1 MRSKDIFKQLIPG
14 IFVGFILGFV
24 INFIVGV
31 DAVNP
36 VPNMIG
42 IVLSCTIPVTLNG
55 VIILMGTA
63 KFLNRKLSIGEAFKR
78 NSVYILLGTFIGF
91 FYMVSMLNCG
101 VDLTL
106 VDEITNTINN
116 ALLGVVVSTLIGYFT
131 IKDYAED
138 VKYTRRE
145 KKNK

>member
-1 MRSKDIFKQLIPG
+1 MKGKDIFKQLVPG

-24 INFIVGV
+24 INFIAGV
-31 DAVNP
+31 DTVNP

-42 IVLSCTIPVTLNG
+42 IVLSCTIPVALNG

-63 KFLNRKLSIGEAFKR
+63 KVLKRKLSIKEAFER
-78 NSVYILLGTFIGF
+78 NSVYIVLGTFIGF
-91 FYMVSMLNCG
+91 FYVVSMLNCG
-101 VDLTL
+101 VDLTQ
-106 VDEITNTINN
+106 VNPITNTVNN
-116 ALLGVVVSTLIGYFT
+116 ALLGMVVSTLIGYFT
-131 IKDYAED
+131 IKEYAAD